1 MRISQNCCNFA
12 PGMVRHC
19 CILWI
24 ILCCVAC
31 SPQALHEARHTVAQA
46 DSLRLERCAYNDSLS
61 LAQAYETLGQWKW
74 LYADVYAHAC
84 YHYGRLLR
92 EKENPVEAMRVFID
106 ATHSHTRDFHILGR
120 VYSNMGDI
128 CHLANEFDL
137 SYDMFEHSADCF
149 LRNRDSIAYYYALND
164 MAFELAEQGRKE
176 EALDLLKEVEIQ
188 SGEDYLVAKV
198 LETKAEMYRIAT
210 QYDSAIC
217 YVEKLQNIGYIEPT
231 IILIKA
237 QAYYEMEKIDSALV
251 YANMILDDDAASYQ
265 DRFNALY
272 IITQYDSTLCS
283 EVICEMASEREDIR
297 YYEYEPMHKK
307 CAIAVQ
313 LLNQD
318 LNKKI
323 EWFKWILLLLVII
336 CGIGVAI
343 LIKKW
348 RMHKRR
354 TYDQINALTNE
365 KVENIVESIKN
376 HLEGKDFHQTLHWNS
391 YSAMKADVDLYMG
404 GLAKKLEAYNLNEV
418 QVRFCVLTM
427 LDFPLRKIA
436 KEMHYSY
443 PSAIKTLKKRTSDKL
458 GTTPPELKEF
468 LLHQ

>member
-12 PGMVRHC
+12 PGMVRKC
-19 CILWI
+19 CIFCWV
-24 ILCCVAC
+24 LCCLAC
-31 SPQALHEARHTVAQA
+31 SPRALQDAQRTVAQA
-46 DSLRLERCAYNDSLS
+46 DSLRLARCAYNDSLS

-74 LYADVYAHAC
+74 LYADAYAHAC

-128 CHLANEFDL
+128 CHFASEFPL
-137 SYDMFEHSADCF
+137 SYDMFERSADCF

-210 QYDSAIC
+210 QYDSAIY

-354 TYDQINALTNE
+354 TDDQINALTNE